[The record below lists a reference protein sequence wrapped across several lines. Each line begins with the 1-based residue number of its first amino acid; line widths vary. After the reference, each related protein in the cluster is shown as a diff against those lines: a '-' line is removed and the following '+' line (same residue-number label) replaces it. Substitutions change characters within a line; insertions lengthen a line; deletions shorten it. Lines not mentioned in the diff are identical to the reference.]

1 MALKLGAYTACLH
14 DRPLGEAL
22 DVLKANGLTSVEVNT
37 GGFIPS
43 PHCPV
48 DALLA
53 SEQARADYLEE
64 FSSRGM
70 ELTGLNCNGNP
81 LNPLPG
87 VGPKHADDLRRTV
100 ELAGLLGIERVVT
113 MSGTPGS
120 DPDAKYP
127 SWVVNPWDGV
137 YMDVLDYQWGVA
149 AEFWTEIDG
158 LARANDVKV
167 AIEMHPHNL
176 VFSPVTLKKLVD
188 LVGATHVGAEMDPS
202 HLMWQGMD
210 VVACIK
216 WLGPLVFHA
225 AAKDA
230 MITPG
235 VDIRGVLDTSF
246 ERVPADAP
254 GQGPHRL
261 RLLVQRVAGEPSVAV
276 RRGRGGPRRRVL
288 DGVPART
295 GRDRPGHGREHRAR
309 GRLLL
314 PAGRPGP
321 GRREPPGGRGQDLVP
336 RLGRFAMHLDGPA
349 ARRRRCRPIRV
360 RPVRGPGGALP
371 ADAWIRRSAHRPP
384 ETRY

>member
-1 MALKLGAYTACLH
+1 MKLGAYTACLH
-14 DRPLGEAL
+14 DRPLPEAL
-22 DVLKANGLTSVEVNT
+22 DVLKSNGLTSAEVNT

-43 PHCPV
+43 PHCHL
-48 DALLA
+48 DLLLS
-53 SEQARADYLEE
+53 SEQARRDYLDV
-64 FSSRGM
+64 FASRGM

-87 VGPKHADDLRRTV
+87 VGPKHAGDLRRTIK
-100 ELAGLLGIERVVT
+100 LAGLLGVRNVVT

-120 DPDAKYP
+120 DPGAKYP

-149 AEFWTEIDG
+149 AEFWTGIDA
-158 LARANDVKV
+158 LARANDVRV

-188 LVGATHVGAEMDPS
+188 LTSARNVGAEMDPS

-210 VVACIK
+210 VVASIR

-254 GQGPHRL
+254 DKVPTGIGFWCNAWPANPAWRF
-261 RLLVQRVAGEPSVAV
+261 VAV
-276 RRGRGGPRRRVL
+276 GIGHDVAYWTEFLTALADIDPGIAVNIEHEDADYSRV
-288 DGVPART
+288 DGLALAAENLT
-295 GRDRPGHGREHRAR
+295 A
-309 GRLLL
+309 
-314 PAGRPGP
+314 A
-321 GRREPPGGRGQDLVP
+321 
-336 RLGRFAMHLDGPA
+336 AKA
-349 ARRRRCRPIRV
+349 ARV
-360 RPVRGPGGALP
+360 
-371 ADAWIRRSAHRPP
+371 
-384 ETRY
+384 

>member
-1 MALKLGAYTACLH
+1 V
-14 DRPLGEAL
+14 
-22 DVLKANGLTSVEVNT
+22 DVLKSNGLTSVEVNS

-43 PHCPV
+43 PHCHV
-48 DALLA
+48 DLLLS
-53 SEQARADYLEE
+53 SESARADYLDV
-64 FSSRGM
+64 FASRGM

-87 VGPKHADDLRRTV
+87 VGPKHADDLRRSI
-100 ELAGLLGIERVVT
+100 ELAGLLGVKNIVT

-137 YMDVLDYQWGVA
+137 YMDVLDYQWSVA
-149 AEFWTEIDG
+149 AEFWKEIDG
-158 LARANDVKV
+158 VAQANDVRV

-188 LVGATHVGAEMDPS
+188 LTGATNVGAEMDPS

-210 VVACIK
+210 VVACIRY
-216 WLGPLVFHA
+216 LGPLVFHA

-254 GQGPHRL
+254 DKVPTGIGFWCNAWPTNPAWRFVAVGVGHDVPYWTQFLTALAEVDPDIAVNIEHEDADYSRDEGL
-261 RLLVQRVAGEPSVAV
+261 RLAAENLLAAAKAAGV
-276 RRGRGGPRRRVL
+276 
-288 DGVPART
+288 
-295 GRDRPGHGREHRAR
+295 
-309 GRLLL
+309 
-314 PAGRPGP
+314 
-321 GRREPPGGRGQDLVP
+321 
-336 RLGRFAMHLDGPA
+336 
-349 ARRRRCRPIRV
+349 
-360 RPVRGPGGALP
+360 
-371 ADAWIRRSAHRPP
+371 
-384 ETRY
+384 

>member
-1 MALKLGAYTACLH
+1 MKLGAYTACLH
-14 DRPLGEAL
+14 DRPLPEAL
-22 DVLKANGLTSVEVNT
+22 DVLKSNGLTSVEVNT

-43 PHCPV
+43 PHCHV
-48 DALLA
+48 DLLLS
-53 SEQARADYLEE
+53 SEQARRDYLDV
-64 FSSRGM
+64 FASRGM

-87 VGPKHADDLRRTV
+87 VGPKHAGDLRRTIK
-100 ELAGLLGIERVVT
+100 LAGLLGVRNVVT

-120 DPDAKYP
+120 DPGAKYP

-137 YMDVLDYQWGVA
+137 YMDVLDYQWGMA
-149 AEFWTEIDG
+149 AEFWTEIDA
-158 LARANDVKV
+158 LARANDVRV

-188 LVGATHVGAEMDPS
+188 LTSARNVGAEMDPS

-210 VVACIK
+210 VVASIR

-254 GQGPHRL
+254 DKVPTGIGFWCNAWPANPAWRF
-261 RLLVQRVAGEPSVAV
+261 VAV
-276 RRGRGGPRRRVL
+276 GIGHDVAYWTEFLTALADIDPDIAVNIEHEDADYSRV
-288 DGVPART
+288 DGLALAAENLT
-295 GRDRPGHGREHRAR
+295 A
-309 GRLLL
+309 
-314 PAGRPGP
+314 A
-321 GRREPPGGRGQDLVP
+321 
-336 RLGRFAMHLDGPA
+336 AKA
-349 ARRRRCRPIRV
+349 ARV
-360 RPVRGPGGALP
+360 
-371 ADAWIRRSAHRPP
+371 
-384 ETRY
+384 

>member
-1 MALKLGAYTACLH
+1 MKLGAYTACLH
-14 DRPLGEAL
+14 DRPLPEAL
-22 DVLKANGLTSVEVNT
+22 GVLKSNGLTSAEVNT

-43 PHCPV
+43 PHCHM
-48 DALLA
+48 DLLLS
-53 SEQARADYLEE
+53 SEQARRDYLDV
-64 FSSRGM
+64 FASRGM

-87 VGPKHADDLRRTV
+87 VGPKHAGDLRRTIK
-100 ELAGLLGIERVVT
+100 LAGLLGVRNVVT

-120 DPDAKYP
+120 DPGAKYP

-149 AEFWTEIDG
+149 AEFWTGIDA
-158 LARANDVKV
+158 LARANDVRV

-188 LVGATHVGAEMDPS
+188 LTSARNVGAEMDPS

-210 VVACIK
+210 VVASIR

-254 GQGPHRL
+254 DKVPTGIGFWCNAWPANPAWRF
-261 RLLVQRVAGEPSVAV
+261 VAV
-276 RRGRGGPRRRVL
+276 GIGHDVAYWTEFLTALADIDPGIAVNIEHEDADYSRV
-288 DGVPART
+288 DGLALAAENLT
-295 GRDRPGHGREHRAR
+295 AAAKA
-309 GRLLL
+309 
-314 PAGRPGP
+314 AG
-321 GRREPPGGRGQDLVP
+321 V
-336 RLGRFAMHLDGPA
+336 
-349 ARRRRCRPIRV
+349 
-360 RPVRGPGGALP
+360 
-371 ADAWIRRSAHRPP
+371 
-384 ETRY
+384 

>member
-1 MALKLGAYTACLH
+1 MKLGAYTACLH
-14 DRPLGEAL
+14 DRPLPEAL
-22 DVLKANGLTSVEVNT
+22 DVLKSNGLTSAEVNT

-43 PHCPV
+43 PHCHM
-48 DALLA
+48 DLLLS
-53 SEQARADYLEE
+53 SEQARRDYLDV
-64 FSSRGM
+64 FASRGM

-87 VGPKHADDLRRTV
+87 VGPKHADDLRRTIK
-100 ELAGLLGIERVVT
+100 LAGLLGVRNVVT

-120 DPDAKYP
+120 DPGAKYP

-149 AEFWTEIDG
+149 AEFWTEIDA
-158 LARANDVKV
+158 LARANDVRV

-188 LVGATHVGAEMDPS
+188 LTSARNVGAEMDPS

-210 VVACIK
+210 VVASIR

-246 ERVPADAP
+246 KRVPADAP
-254 GQGPHRL
+254 DKVPTGIGFWCNAWPANPAWRF
-261 RLLVQRVAGEPSVAV
+261 VAV
-276 RRGRGGPRRRVL
+276 GIGHDVAYWTEFLTALADIDPGIAVNIEHEDADYSRL
-288 DGVPART
+288 DGLALAAENLT
-295 GRDRPGHGREHRAR
+295 A
-309 GRLLL
+309 
-314 PAGRPGP
+314 A
-321 GRREPPGGRGQDLVP
+321 
-336 RLGRFAMHLDGPA
+336 AKA
-349 ARRRRCRPIRV
+349 ARV
-360 RPVRGPGGALP
+360 
-371 ADAWIRRSAHRPP
+371 
-384 ETRY
+384 

>member
-14 DRPLGEAL
+14 DRPLEEAL
-22 DVLKANGLTSVEVNT
+22 EVLQGNDLSSVEVNT

-43 PHCPV
+43 PHCHV
-48 DALLA
+48 DLLLS
-53 SEQARADYLEE
+53 SEKARRDYLDV
-64 FSSRGM
+64 FSARGM

-87 VGPKHADDLRRTV
+87 VGPKHADDLRRSI
-100 ELAGLLGIERVVT
+100 ELAGLLGVKNVVT

-137 YMDVLDYQWGVA
+137 YLDVLDYQWDVA
-149 AEFWTEIDG
+149 TEFWRDID
-158 LARANDVKV
+158 ARAREAGVRV

-188 LVGATHVGAEMDPS
+188 LTGATNVGAEMDPS

-210 VVACIK
+210 VPASIRY
-216 WLGPLVFHA
+216 LGPLVFHA

-246 ERVPADAP
+246 ERVPANAADKVPTGYGFWVTTWPSDP
-254 GQGPHRL
+254 GWKF
-261 RLLVQRVAGEPSVAV
+261 VAV
-276 RRGRGGPRRRVL
+276 GIGHDVAWWTDFLTALADVDPDMAVNIEHEDAAFSRL
-288 DGVPART
+288 DGLALAAENL
-295 GRDRPGHGREHRAR
+295 HA
-309 GRLLL
+309 
-314 PAGRPGP
+314 
-321 GRREPPGGRGQDLVP
+321 
-336 RLGRFAMHLDGPA
+336 AM
-349 ARRRRCRPIRV
+349 
-360 RPVRGPGGALP
+360 
-371 ADAWIRRSAHRPP
+371 SKM
-384 ETRY
+384 